1 MIMKYENS
9 SNLLQ
14 VKVFSAKTNYE
25 SNLYS
30 QCKYVHQEFDKI
42 SLLDQYLSTLHYNS
56 ISTTSGIDNFEAYVF
71 QQLFL
76 LHFIQASTNH
86 LSPVDD
92 STDLSNISIP
102 EENVYN
108 TLINLDTFKA
118 MGLGGLPPVA
128 LLLKCASVL

>member
-25 SNLYS
+25 SNLCS

-42 SLLDQYLSTLHYNS
+42 SLLDQYLSTLLYNS
-56 ISTTSGIDNFEAYVF
+56 IPTNSGIDNFKANIF
-71 QQLFL
+71 QQLFV

-92 STDLSNISIP
+92 STDLSFQ
-102 EENVYN
+102 
-108 TLINLDTFKA
+108 TLVSLRKMFTIL
-118 MGLGGLPPVA
+118 
-128 LLLKCASVL
+128 